1 VNCSKISPLG
11 YTCVTLQSQIQERTQ
26 KRAESAASGRRRWTA
41 AFAAYAVS
49 KVRRY
54 TAALRRAALFISL
67 VSLAF
72 SGVSLYETVLRQP
85 RLTIFTGCNWQYG
98 RGPGSFDEY
107 FVIPVTVANDGARGG
122 TVLAIELTVDK
133 GGRSKDYAGNFTV
146 AGADDKRQLFAPL
159 AIAGRAAATASI
171 VFTQRTPAGPP
182 LFGEP
187 GSYGAALKLRTAV
200 GISYGFVDQLFAS
213 PPPEAHL
220 KPLLQRLDIA
230 AVLGGERASFDACQ
244 LDHPDLPAVQ
254 AK

>member
-1 VNCSKISPLG
+1 VN
-11 YTCVTLQSQIQERTQ
+11 LQSQIQERA
-26 KRAESAASGRRRWTA
+26 KAAASGRRRWSA
-41 AFAAYAVS
+41 VLAAYVVS

-85 RLTIFTGCNWQYG
+85 RLTIFAGCNWQYG

-133 GGRSKDYAGNFTV
+133 GGRSKAYAGNFTV
-146 AGADDKRQLFAPL
+146 AGPDDKTRQLFAPL
-159 AIAGRAAATASI
+159 AIAGHASATASI
-171 VFTQRTPAGPP
+171 VFTQRTPTGPP

-187 GSYGAALKLRTAV
+187 GGYDAALKLRTAV
-200 GISYGFVDQLFAS
+200 GLSYGLIDRLFAS
-213 PPPEAHL
+213 LPPDAHL
-220 KPLLQRLDIA
+220 KPLLQRFDIA
-230 AVLGGERASFDACQ
+230 AVLGGERASFDACE
-244 LDHPDLPAVQ
+244 LDHPDLPAGQ

>member
-1 VNCSKISPLG
+1 V
-11 YTCVTLQSQIQERTQ
+11 V
-26 KRAESAASGRRRWTA
+26 
-41 AFAAYAVS
+41 FAAYAVA

-72 SGVSLYETVLRQP
+72 SGVSVYETVLRQP

-122 TVLAIELTVDK
+122 AVLAIELTVDK
-133 GGRSKDYAGNFTV
+133 GGRSKAYAGNFTV
-146 AGADDKRQLFAPL
+146 AGLDDRTRQLFAPL
-159 AIAGRAAATASI
+159 AIAGHAAATASI
-171 VFTQRTPAGPP
+171 VFTQRTPTGTP
-182 LFGEP
+182 LVGEP
-187 GSYGAALKLRTAV
+187 GGYDAALKLRTAV
-200 GISYGFVDQLFAS
+200 GLSYGFIDRLFAS
-213 PPPEAHL
+213 PPPEARL

-230 AVLGGERASFDACQ
+230 AVLGGDRASFDACE
-244 LDHPDLPAVQ
+244 LDHPELPAAQ